1 MKNVLIVSDSPIFRE
16 FLKDKLAEKKVSS
29 TVLTDKR
36 DVVIKMSSLLP
47 DLAILEHGDLE
58 DTDYFTEILSHI
70 KDDPN
75 ASRIPMIAAGPSV
88 DKSVLASFV
97 KYGIHKYFVKPINFD
112 IFFNHVSKILK
123 TPFIMDT
130 TPCIMDVHRN
140 EDVIFVEIAQG
151 LNRERISLL
160 KYKLAEI
167 IRENEIETPKVV
179 LMLTNLELS
188 FVDGLNIEYLLDNI
202 LANSAI
208 HTKNVKILS
217 FCPFVK
223 NLVDG
228 HSEYDGIETATDI
241 SQILNSLVNSTT
253 SHIVSDLIAD
263 KILLSSD
270 AGTDGCIEVR
280 CNPDPMAK
288 ESAEQP
294 KTEIDISALT
304 KKAKIAVVD
313 SDMNSQNFISIAL
326 KNAGYDCETFST
338 GTDFLTKIGTTKYNA
353 IIIDIIL
360 SGISG
365 LDTLKRIQGLA
376 DKPPIIIYSQTVQK
390 EFVVQALTLGA
401 KQYILKPQKP
411 EVIIQKVK
419 DLIALSQ

>member
-217 FCPFVK
+217 F
-223 NLVDG
+223 
-228 HSEYDGIETATDI
+228 
-241 SQILNSLVNSTT
+241 
-253 SHIVSDLIAD
+253 
-263 KILLSSD
+263 
-270 AGTDGCIEVR
+270 
-280 CNPDPMAK
+280 
-288 ESAEQP
+288 
-294 KTEIDISALT
+294 
-304 KKAKIAVVD
+304 
-313 SDMNSQNFISIAL
+313 
-326 KNAGYDCETFST
+326 
-338 GTDFLTKIGTTKYNA
+338 
-353 IIIDIIL
+353 
-360 SGISG
+360 
-365 LDTLKRIQGLA
+365 
-376 DKPPIIIYSQTVQK
+376 
-390 EFVVQALTLGA
+390 
-401 KQYILKPQKP
+401 
-411 EVIIQKVK
+411 
-419 DLIALSQ
+419 